1 MSVMS
6 LLNRVKEG
14 EIVLPNIQREFVWP
28 EESITKLM
36 DSVMRGYPIGIVLM
50 WETYDNIQYRTFTSS
65 YVEESVFD
73 YDSSNNRKL
82 LLVLDG
88 QQRLQSLFI
97 ALYGKYYGKSLYF
110 ELLSGQEQNDSAEI
124 KYEFQFLTDDEAER
138 LNNDSIEK
146 FSDPESDDPSTDHE
160 KWYYAKVSNLFEM
173 GFDDIENLTEDLA
186 GKINLDQSERITV
199 RRNIGYLKQ
208 NLQENQ
214 HVLKYSTLDEN
225 KPSTAR
231 DRKTASDILEVF
243 VRVNREGTRL
253 SKSDLIFSML
263 KLNWKDS
270 AVDLPRFVEELNSNT
285 NFDFD
290 KDFVIKCLFAVS
302 DFGPKYDIDVLR
314 KKSNIDIIKKN
325 YDDCCNAIRSCID
338 FVRQHCW
345 INSDRVLPG
354 YNVLIPFV
362 YYLFHL
368 PNHVFP
374 EKDIANLR
382 KFFYISGFTK
392 LFTRYAE
399 SRIKIY
405 LRDYL
410 KPQFDEGVFD
420 FSFEGAMKLLK
431 RYESF
436 NGLNDDVLNDSLHL
450 VLNLIQGNFDMNL
463 LYDRNDPE
471 IDHIFPKSTLKNKGC
486 EDHDINSYA
495 NYWYL
500 PKNQNRNKSNKHPKR
515 FFEDIGMTHKKLLKL
530 FISPDLLDFRRYSTF
545 LNDRGGKI
553 RNYVSKQLDIK
564 ESDYVD
570 DSKDRN

>member
-1 MSVMS
+1 M
-6 LLNRVKEG
+6 
-14 EIVLPNIQREFVWP
+14 
-28 EESITKLM
+28 
-36 DSVMRGYPIGIVLM
+36 
-50 WETYDNIQYRTFTSS
+50 
-65 YVEESVFD
+65 
-73 YDSSNNRKL
+73 
-82 LLVLDG
+82 
-88 QQRLQSLFI
+88 
-97 ALYGKYYGKSLYF
+97 
-110 ELLSGQEQNDSAEI
+110 
-124 KYEFQFLTDDEAER
+124 
-138 LNNDSIEK
+138 
-146 FSDPESDDPSTDHE
+146 
-160 KWYYAKVSNLFEM
+160 
-173 GFDDIENLTEDLA
+173 
-186 GKINLDQSERITV
+186 
-199 RRNIGYLKQ
+199 
-208 NLQENQ
+208 
-214 HVLKYSTLDEN
+214 
-225 KPSTAR
+225 
-231 DRKTASDILEVF
+231 
-243 VRVNREGTRL
+243 
-253 SKSDLIFSML
+253 
-263 KLNWKDS
+263 
-270 AVDLPRFVEELNSNT
+270 EELNSNT